1 MIGIFKTETLTA
13 TGETITGSTYNI
25 PDGKIWRLDKL
36 TFTNQTA
43 ARGNFALI
51 CVTDGVI
58 NYLVPFTAMSTD
70 VKIIDLSGVYLTER
84 DQIYIYITGLTA
96 GDVVNYTLRGFERDI
111 AGVEFIV

>member
-13 TGETITGSTYNI
+13 TGTTITGSVYNI
-25 PDGKIWRLDKL
+25 PAGKIWRLDKL
-36 TFTNQTA
+36 TFINQTA

-58 NYLVPFTAMSTD
+58 NYLVPSTTMKTD
-70 VKIIDLSGVYLTER
+70 AQVVDLSGVYLTER
-84 DQIYIYITGLTA
+84 DQIYVYITGLTD